1 MEVAFA
7 VVYVLSLRTASA
19 AAFCRSATTA
29 AHALRFAMHSPRELA
44 ELCNGFV
51 ACKYSADELSSN
63 LCTQPPSVSDVH
75 ATAMR
80 KYVRRTCFTRL
91 DVCCRFASSCRS
103 ISARRCANFF
113 FRRASRRS
121 CVLHRASA
129 TRHCREPSDGDR
141 KAPAALRA
149 GAPVPGDEHRPDCP
163 ALLYALPTCC
173 QSGSHHRRQEP
184 R

>member
-1 MEVAFA
+1 MEIAFA

-80 KYVRRTCFTRL
+80 KYVSTHL
-91 DVCCRFASSCRS
+91 LHA
-103 ISARRCANFF
+103 ARRLL
-113 FRRASRRS
+113 S
-121 CVLHRASA
+121 
-129 TRHCREPSDGDR
+129 
-141 KAPAALRA
+141 LRVQL
-149 GAPVPGDEHRPDCP
+149 PVNLR
-163 ALLYALPTCC
+163 
-173 QSGSHHRRQEP
+173 
-184 R
+184 